1 MADELENSTA
11 DENAGS
17 TSTDVSEGSS
27 QATTEGTDPETP
39 TTEEKLETLQKQF
52 DDLSDDYDK
61 SKETIKELESSIEG
75 YQTTNKKLSDDNVE
89 FRTLLEEAKKLDAFQ
104 DQQLSNYQKQ
114 ILTLQ
119 DEIEN
124 DESQTSLLSTI
135 SETTQTIAETSNYVM
150 AGSGTVVYYGV
161 YIIPLILFIVFVN
174 WFLKPF
180 ITPYR

>member
-1 MADELENSTA
+1 MPDETQNPDVEQTT
-11 DENAGS
+11 DDS
-17 TSTDVSEGSS
+17 TSTTSEGTGEG
-27 QATTEGTDPETP
+27 TTTTTDPETP
-39 TTEEKLETLQKQF
+39 STEEKLEQLQKDF
-52 DDLSDDYDK
+52 DDLSLDYDK

-104 DQQLSNYQKQ
+104 DEQLSNYQKQ

-135 SETTQTIAETSNYVM
+135 SDTTQTIAETTNYVM